1 MSGFSV
7 LKSYSDYSCPRSQY
21 EYYRANTDDEPILEI
36 AKVSNAKAF
45 GSWMEKI
52 IDESLGLKHDS
63 TDSRWDSLDHN
74 EKKVEQKAARFGG
87 GVIELKNPFFNSLG
101 TGKNAFV
108 SNGILGNI
116 VNNYSS
122 DQIETITSELQINH
136 VMDYY
141 LKLYTKTTIEM
152 DLKET
157 NFTLY
162 PNAFEENT
170 IDNDQKI
177 INFYDKV
184 NNDVLNTLET
194 IVDPSENFQKQF
206 KRTKK
211 ILSF

>member
-87 GVIELKNPFFNSLG
+87 GVIELKNPFWNHIKPEHPWDYALLTFLNFQEIEVFYLSKEDCRKYVDEGLIKPQG
-101 TGKNAFV
+101 RKIHDAY
-108 SNGILGNI
+108 GNI
-116 VNNYSS
+116 
-122 DQIETITSELQINH
+122 TGSEG
-136 VMDYY
+136 VMP
-141 LKLYTKTTIEM
+141 T
-152 DLKET
+152 
-157 NFTLY
+157 
-162 PNAFEENT
+162 
-170 IDNDQKI
+170 
-177 INFYDKV
+177 
-184 NNDVLNTLET
+184 
-194 IVDPSENFQKQF
+194 
-206 KRTKK
+206 
-211 ILSF
+211 LSFARKHLRRVAVLGSNHSNVDSSLFPQSPFAVALPQDTQNRNQQTE